1 LSQINIKINEDTDQ
15 LLSYIAQKRKITKST
30 LAKELLLENLQ
41 ERILPVLLKEYE
53 QGKIGLKKILHLTGI
68 DADELLAKI
77 VESDIECPIT
87 PEVDDY
93 TTKFTED
100 LLKKTK

>member
-1 LSQINIKINEDTDQ
+1 MSQINIKINEDTDQ

-100 LLKKTK
+100 LIKKTK